1 MGTSTLNLVYP
12 AYPTPTPEHVTSDN
26 QLTIV
31 MGIALG
37 SAMVGAIILGSIVC
51 CCHYGRWD
59 FWNGWDEPNKK
70 EEPLGEPKWTVRRA
84 VEEAEQEAR
93 DASAGIP
100 SKYQRD
106 LSERMG
112 REDAERKARMDKRK
126 AREAAKRAEEY
137 RALEEGVVGGKVVD
151 DGKKVFGE
159 GAVEKEVRESGAA
172 ARVSG
177 PVRFP

>member
-1 MGTSTLNLVYP
+1 MRTSTLNLVYP

-26 QLTIV
+26 QLAIV

-37 SAMVGAIILGSIVC
+37 SAMVGAIILCSIVC

-100 SKYQRD
+100 SKYQRE
-106 LSERMG
+106 LSERMA
-112 REDAERKARMDKRK
+112 REDAERKARE
-126 AREAAKRAEEY
+126 AEAAAKRAEED
-137 RALEEGVVGGKVVD
+137 RALEGGVVGGKVVD
-151 DGKKVFGE
+151 DGKKVYGE
-159 GAVEKEVRESGAA
+159 GAVEQEVRESGAT

-177 PVRFP
+177 PVRFSV